1 MKKQGITLE
10 IRHVDI
16 DVDPTFASTH
26 WVTKVPSL
34 TIRKSGA
41 IGFEILE
48 GREEIKPYL
57 EQFNGT
63 ANKGAVSDS

>member
-1 MKKQGITLE
+1 MKRQDITLE

-16 DVDPTFASTH
+16 DVDPTFARTH
-26 WVTKVPSL
+26 WITKVPSL
-34 TIRKSGA
+34 IISKSGA

-57 EQFNGT
+57 EQLNGT
-63 ANKGAVSDS
+63 RT